1 MAPASIP
8 PGPKANP
15 NVVAAF
21 FNSFM
26 SAGEQKFTVVSSFF
40 SSGLFLLALALVK
53 QYSRWEGS
61 EGGKEGEMEE
71 GKGS

>member
-1 MAPASIP
+1 MAPPSIP
-8 PGPKANP
+8 PGPKATP

-26 SAGEQKFTVVSSFF
+26 SAGEQKLTVVSSLF

-53 QYSRWEGS
+53 QLSR
-61 EGGKEGEMEE
+61 
-71 GKGS
+71 